1 MSANV
6 ETMAYNAYEDG
17 VFSERK
23 VPWHGLGTPVD
34 HAMTSEEALVYA
46 GLDWNVL
53 IGDAV
58 LRTADGTLVDT
69 EKKITYRDKDM
80 KPLGMVSGQYS
91 VVQNKDAFSFTDQL
105 IGTGEVKYETAGAL
119 DGGKKVFLL
128 ANLPETIILGDK
140 FIPHMLFSNSHDGS
154 SSVRVTATPV
164 RVVCENTM
172 NQALES
178 AKRIW
183 SFVHRGDINSKV
195 LEAKE
200 TLLNMKAYMEEL
212 NKDAERLA
220 GIKISGAM
228 LQQFMNQ
235 MFPIDDEKDYT
246 LRQTKNAMYLREMF
260 MGRYNMDDLGNFR
273 GTAWGLLNA
282 ASDFASHTRP
292 LRLTKNHQEKVMM
305 SFMNGN
311 QILDAT
317 YDFINA
323 MAA

>member
-1 MSANV
+1 
-6 ETMAYNAYEDG
+6 
-17 VFSERK
+17 
-23 VPWHGLGTPVD
+23 
-34 HAMTSEEALVYA
+34 
-46 GLDWNVL
+46 
-53 IGDAV
+53 
-58 LRTADGTLVDT
+58 
-69 EKKITYRDKDM
+69 
-80 KPLGMVSGQYS
+80 
-91 VVQNKDAFSFTDQL
+91 
-105 IGTGEVKYETAGAL
+105 
-119 DGGKKVFLL
+119 
-128 ANLPETIILGDK
+128 
-140 FIPHMLFSNSHDGS
+140 MLFSNSHDGS

-292 LRLTKNHQEKVMM
+292 LRLTKNHQEKVMI

-311 QILDAT
+311 PILDAT
-317 YDFINA
+317 YEFINA